1 MSGGLILAIVVVMIL
16 LLILLVS
23 KVRLHAFLALIVVAI
38 LMGLF
43 TGLTPAEVV
52 EAVTGG
58 FGGLM
63 TSIGIVIALG
73 VIIGEILEATG
84 GAKKIADS
92 VLKLVG
98 AKRSALAMGI
108 AGGIVSI
115 PVFCDSGFVI
125 LTPIWKAISR
135 VGKVP
140 IMTLSASLMAG
151 LLATHVFV
159 PPTPGPI
166 AAAGILGAD
175 LGKVVLYG
183 LIVSVPVILVSVLF
197 ANSSFIK
204 KKFPRYISEEDAA
217 PIAEVKDIKAP
228 STFMSY
234 VPIIIP
240 IVFIVAQ
247 SFANQYM
254 AEGTLRSILAFIGHP
269 AIALMIG
276 TAIAFTIAPKTVE
289 VRDSWIGRALEKATV
304 ILMVTAAAGSFGKVL
319 SLTGVGEYLGG
330 IISTWGLPG
339 VLLPFLVSAFILTAQ
354 GSATVALLTTSAI
367 IAPMLTALGI
377 SPEIAVLA
385 IGAGAVTVVHANGS
399 YFWVVTKF
407 SDLDIGEGYWAVTAT
422 TLVMGIT
429 GLISVAI
436 LSIFV

>member
-1 MSGGLILAIVVVMIL
+1 
-16 LLILLVS
+16 
-23 KVRLHAFLALIVVAI
+23 
-38 LMGLF
+38 
-43 TGLTPAEVV
+43 
-52 EAVTGG
+52 
-58 FGGLM
+58 
-63 TSIGIVIALG
+63 
-73 VIIGEILEATG
+73 
-84 GAKKIADS
+84 
-92 VLKLVG
+92 
-98 AKRSALAMGI
+98 
-108 AGGIVSI
+108 
-115 PVFCDSGFVI
+115 
-125 LTPIWKAISR
+125 
-135 VGKVP
+135 
-140 IMTLSASLMAG
+140 MTLSASLMAG

-197 ANSSFIK
+197 ANSSFMK
-204 KKFPRYISEEDAA
+204 KKFPRYITDEDAA
-217 PIAEVKDIKAP
+217 PVAEVKDIKAP

-330 IISTWGLPG
+330 IISTWGLP

-367 IAPMLTALGI
+367 IAPMLPALGI

-385 IGAGAVTVVHANGS
+385 IAAGAVTVVHANGS
-399 YFWVVTKF
+399 YFW
-407 SDLDIGEGYWAVTAT
+407 
-422 TLVMGIT
+422 
-429 GLISVAI
+429 
-436 LSIFV
+436 